1 MILLKETMDRLFQQT
16 SYTGQKKYD
25 DTELNRLF
33 NYWLF
38 LEENAML
45 VQKLT
50 GETLKTV
57 LYSRYYW
64 SSRFIENYM
73 NLYGMDAGLEQ

>member
-16 SYTGQKKYD
+16 GYTGQKKYD

-57 LYSRYYW
+57 LYSRYY
-64 SSRFIENYM
+64 
-73 NLYGMDAGLEQ
+73 